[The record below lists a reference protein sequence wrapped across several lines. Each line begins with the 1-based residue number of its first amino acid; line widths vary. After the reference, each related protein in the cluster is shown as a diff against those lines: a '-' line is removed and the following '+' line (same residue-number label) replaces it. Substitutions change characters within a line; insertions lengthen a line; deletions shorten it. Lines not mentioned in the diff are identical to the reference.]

1 MKPRWK
7 IGIGVA
13 LVVAALV
20 FVSSVL
26 RLDTGMMPDPIAPPP
41 DSSPTS
47 NVDRLLNKMEFGA
60 IAFNAPKNIN
70 IDDAPQ
76 IQLILS
82 LANTV
87 EELKNAIAE
96 EGEKIGASIKVSDR
110 MEARLS
116 GYMFQ
121 ITAITPEIQ
130 AISKLQKTEW
140 KWEVHPKKEGKH
152 RLHLTLTALLEID
165 GRSSPRTI
173 RTFDKIIEVDVTTT
187 QKISIFF
194 KNNWKWLWAAIL
206 VPIAGWL
213 WKRRKSS

>member
-26 RLDTGMMPDPIAPPP
+26 RLDTGMMPDPIALPP

-87 EELKNAIAE
+87 EELRNSIAE

-130 AISKLQKTEW
+130 AISRLQKTEW

-173 RTFDKIIEVDVTTT
+173 RTFDKIIEVDVTAT

-194 KNNWKWLWAAIL
+194 ENNWKWLWAAIL
-206 VPIAGWL
+206 VPVAGWL